1 MHPFARNVFF
11 SSFLHFLFS
20 KGYFRGLVVKTWA
33 LISVSKPNRARLLPN
48 EAFIFYSSD
57 VGYGKHVTTVN
68 NAFTNTF
75 SFIFHQFPAISRKK
89 NRNSTESSPNVR
101 KEFLIFFLE
110 SSLAEVRILFSIAV
124 FSSISSSNSHFLFV
138 CDLQQPSQCMNS
150 HFPIHKK

>member
-11 SSFLHFLFS
+11 SSFLHFLLS

-33 LISVSKPNRARLLPN
+33 LISVSKPNRARLLPD
-48 EAFIFYSSD
+48 EAFSFYSSD

-89 NRNSTESSPNVR
+89 IVTLPSHLQMFVR
-101 KEFLIFFLE
+101 FLIFFLE

-138 CDLQQPSQCMNS
+138 CDLQ
-150 HFPIHKK
+150 